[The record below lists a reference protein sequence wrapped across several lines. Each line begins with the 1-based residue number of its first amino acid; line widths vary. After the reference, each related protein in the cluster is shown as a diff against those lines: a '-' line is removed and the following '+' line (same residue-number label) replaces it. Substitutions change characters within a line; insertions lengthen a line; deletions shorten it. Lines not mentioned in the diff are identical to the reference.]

1 MGALAVE
8 ALKAANDGA
17 NKTTG
22 GGGGWQEPS
31 SPANTTQPRACEE
44 LGRPW
49 AWRLHSQKNWDPGMA
64 GDSPGVRT
72 RERSLPA
79 HGVSSPF
86 PLQVLPEEDWEAHLL

>member
-1 MGALAVE
+1 MGPIKL
-8 ALKAANDGA
+8 L
-17 NKTTG
+17 G
-22 GGGGWQEPS
+22 GGVAGAKLPH
-31 SPANTTQPRACEE
+31 PNTTQPRACEE

-49 AWRLHSQKNWDPGMA
+49 AWRLHSQKYWDPGMA

-79 HGVSSPF
+79 HGVPSPF